1 MKCFKSIPSKSYVQR
16 VLIADMI
23 CTVQNDHCEK
33 KINDIDY
40 ISEDISAVKGC
51 VDSIIS
57 RKRSIYCGESG
68 ATFRFLIPVLSAF
81 GGKWSISTEGNLIKR
96 PIHPLIREIEKNGI
110 LSRVE
115 EKDLHLSGNLL
126 SGDFFIEGNISS
138 QFISGLL
145 FSLPILDGDSTLYV
159 CGEMGSKPYVDMTL
173 SVIRKY
179 GIEIEEV
186 EKSDI
191 DLFIEKNYLYIDKA
205 DKCLDKSSSNY
216 ISRIYRIRGKQ
227 IYKRPYSIQIE
238 NDWSN
243 SAFFLS
249 IPSLLK
255 DGIEVEGLDLNSTQG
270 DKKIV
275 EILKRFGVEVI
286 YCEKSIRVKAKN
298 NLKAI
303 DIDVEDTPDLVP
315 VIAILASVSQG
326 TTIIRNISRLRFK
339 ESDRVDSISSVLT
352 SMGIDVKIDGDIM
365 YITGGSISGA
375 KIDSF
380 GDHRIVMMASMLS
393 TVAVGGVEIRGYEA
407 VNKSFPDFFKILSE
421 NEIDK
426 NIVLIGG

>member
-1 MKCFKSIPSKSYVQR
+1 MKYFKSIPSKSYVQR

-57 RKRSIYCGESG
+57 GKRSIYCGESG

-96 PIHPLIREIEKNGI
+96 PIHPLIREIEKKGI

-303 DIDVEDTPDLVP
+303 DIDVKDTPDLVP

-393 TVAVGGVEIRGYEA
+393 TVAVGRVEIRGYEA